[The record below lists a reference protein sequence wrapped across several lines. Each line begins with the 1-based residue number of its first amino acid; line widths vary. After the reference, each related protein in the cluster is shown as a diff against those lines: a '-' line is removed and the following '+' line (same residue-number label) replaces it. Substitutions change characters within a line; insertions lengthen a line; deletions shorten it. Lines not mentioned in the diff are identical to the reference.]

1 MAPST
6 NFYPLSFGRGYFY
19 VIATFVRIIKY
30 LVSDPPTTLI
40 TEVRKVGVKVPGG
53 RAFEGTFL
61 EGAPLSGEKGKPEAY
76 ASGFPAF
83 IKTKV

>member
-1 MAPST
+1 MST
-6 NFYPLSFGRGYFY
+6 
-19 VIATFVRIIKY
+19 VE
-30 LVSDPPTTLI
+30 TTLI

-76 ASGFPAF
+76 ASGFPALS
-83 IKTKV
+83 KTKV